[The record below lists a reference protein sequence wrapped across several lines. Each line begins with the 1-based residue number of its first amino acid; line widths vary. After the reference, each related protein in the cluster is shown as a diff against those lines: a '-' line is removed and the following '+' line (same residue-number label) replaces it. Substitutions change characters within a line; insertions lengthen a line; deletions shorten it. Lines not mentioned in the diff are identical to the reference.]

1 MSVQLVKRKFFDDK
15 IQKITTSN
23 KQLWY
28 LMNWV
33 KKKLLPTIKTIT
45 YKGQPCNTLKSL
57 WNALYSLYNF
67 AKNCQTDKRFLDDI
81 TQYDPIKWPL
91 FSHQEVKDMIAK
103 CSSFFIPGPNYVSWR
118 HFKTIIA
125 DGIYFK
131 KIVNIVNTCILLE
144 V

>member
-45 YKGQPCNTLKSL
+45 YKGQPRNTLKSL
-57 WNALYSLYNF
+57 
-67 AKNCQTDKRFLDDI
+67 
-81 TQYDPIKWPL
+81 
-91 FSHQEVKDMIAK
+91 
-103 CSSFFIPGPNYVSWR
+103 
-118 HFKTIIA
+118 
-125 DGIYFK
+125 
-131 KIVNIVNTCILLE
+131 
-144 V
+144 